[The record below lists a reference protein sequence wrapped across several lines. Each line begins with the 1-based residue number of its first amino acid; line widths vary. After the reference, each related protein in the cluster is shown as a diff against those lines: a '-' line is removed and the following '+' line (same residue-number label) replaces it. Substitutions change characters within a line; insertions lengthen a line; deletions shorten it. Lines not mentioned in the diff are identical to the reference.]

1 MALSTYDE
9 IKTSIANWA
18 DRADL
23 AQFIPDFVALCE
35 ARFNRE
41 LRLRSMEQKEYANT
55 VGGQANYALPTNY
68 LQMRE
73 FRLNTNPTVSMQY
86 VSPEIYEAWN
96 VGSGQPKYYT
106 IIANEIRLGP
116 VPSGVYEM
124 EMLFWRKFP
133 NLTSSITTNWML
145 QNAPDVYLY
154 GSLLELE
161 PFIQND
167 TRIGIW
173 AAGYSK
179 AISDIQLQDDK
190 DRHSGSALMVQD

>member
-1 MALSTYDE
+1 MAFTSYDE
-9 IKTSIANWA
+9 LKKSIANWS
-18 DRADL
+18 DRDDMGS
-23 AQFIPDFVALCE
+23 FIPDFIALTE

-41 LRLRSMEQKEYANT
+41 LRLRSMEQKDYAFT
-55 VGGQANYALPTNY
+55 VGGQANYVLPSNY

-73 FRLNTNPTVSMQY
+73 FRLNTEPTKSLQY

-96 VGSGQPKYYT
+96 LGQGEPSFYT

-116 VPSGVYEM
+116 MPSGRYEM

-133 NLTSSITTNWML
+133 NLSGTMASNWML

-154 GSLLELE
+154 GSLMEME

-167 TRIGIW
+167 ARIGVW

-190 DRHSGSALMVQD
+190 DRHSGSALTVKN

>member
-1 MALSTYDE
+1 MAFTSYDE
-9 IKTSIANWA
+9 LKKSIANWS
-18 DRADL
+18 DRDDMSS
-23 AQFIPDFVALCE
+23 FIPDFIALTE

-41 LRLRSMEQKEYANT
+41 LRLRSMEQKDYAFT
-55 VGGQANYALPTNY
+55 VGGQANYALPSNY

-73 FRLNTNPTVSMQY
+73 FRLNTEPTKSLQY

-96 VGSGQPKYYT
+96 LGQGEPSFYT

-116 VPSGVYEM
+116 RPSGQYEM

-133 NLTSSITTNWML
+133 NLSGTMASNWML

-154 GSLLELE
+154 GSLMEME

-167 TRIGIW
+167 ARIGVW

-190 DRHSGSALMVQD
+190 DRHSGSALTVKN

>member
-9 IKTSIANWA
+9 LKTSIANWA
-18 DRADL
+18 DRDDL
-23 AQFIPDFVALCE
+23 GGFIPDFIALTE

-55 VGGQANYALPTNY
+55 VGGQSNYALPVNY

-73 FRLNTNPTVSMQY
+73 FRLNMNPTVSLTY
-86 VSPEIYEAWN
+86 VSPEIFEAWN
-96 VGSGQPKYYT
+96 LGGGVPKYYT
-106 IIANEIRLGP
+106 IIANEIRIGP
-116 VPSGVYEM
+116 TPAGAYEM

-133 NLTSSITTNWML
+133 NLTSTETTNWML

-167 TRIGIW
+167 QRVALW
-173 AAGYSK
+173 AAGYQK
-179 AISDIQLQDDK
+179 AIETIQLQDDK
-190 DRHSGSALMVQD
+190 DRHSGSALTVNS

>member
-1 MALSTYDE
+1 MALNTFDNL
-9 IKTSIANWA
+9 KTSIANWA

-23 AQFIPDFVALCE
+23 ALVIPDFIHLCE
-35 ARFNRE
+35 ARFNRS
-41 LRLRSMEQKEYANT
+41 LRLRSMEQKQIAST
-55 VGGQANYALPTNY
+55 VGGQANYALPVNY

-73 FRLNTNPTVSMQY
+73 FRLNINPTISLTY

-96 VGSGQPKYYT
+96 LGQGMPKFYT
-106 IIANEIRLGP
+106 IIANEIRIGP

-133 NLTSSITTNWML
+133 NLGPTVPTNWML
-145 QNAPDVYLY
+145 DNAPDVYLY

-167 TRIGIW
+167 ARIATWGS
-173 AAGYSK
+173 GYSK
-179 AISDIQLQDDK
+179 AIEDIQFQDDK
-190 DRHSGSALMVQD
+190 DRHSGSALTVQS

>member
-1 MALSTYDE
+1 MAFNTYDDL
-9 IKTSIANWA
+9 KDSVKNWA
-18 DRADL
+18 DRDDL
-23 AQFIPDFVALCE
+23 NSFIPDFIALCE

-73 FRLNTNPTVSMQY
+73 CRLNTNPTESLRY

-96 VGSGQPKYYT
+96 LGSGEPKFYT
-106 IIANEIRLGP
+106 IIANEIRIGP
-116 VPSGVYEM
+116 IPSGVYEM

-133 NLTSSITTNWML
+133 NLSSTTATNWML
-145 QNAPDVYLY
+145 TNSPDVYLY
-154 GSLLELE
+154 GTLMELE

-167 TRIGIW
+167 PRTALW
-173 AAGYSK
+173 AAGYQR
-179 AISDIQLQDDK
+179 AIETLQLQDDK
-190 DRHSGSALMVQD
+190 DRHSGSALTVQN

>member
-1 MALSTYDE
+1 MAFGNYDE
-9 IKTSIANWA
+9 LKTSVANWS
-18 DRADL
+18 DRDDMA
-23 AQFIPDFVALCE
+23 AFIPDFIALCE

-41 LRLRSMEQKEYANT
+41 LRLRSMEQKDYANT

-73 FRLNTNPTVSMQY
+73 FRLNQNPTISLTY

-96 VGSGQPKYYT
+96 LGSGMPKFYT
-106 IIANEIRLGP
+106 IIANEIRIGP
-116 VPSGVYEM
+116 TPAGVYEM

-133 NLTSSITTNWML
+133 ALSGTVPTNWML

-167 TRIGIW
+167 QRIGVW
-173 AAGYSK
+173 SSGYQK

-190 DRHSGSALMVQD
+190 DRHSGSALTVQN

>member
-1 MALSTYDE
+1 MSFGNYDE
-9 IKTSIANWA
+9 LKTSVANWA
-18 DRADL
+18 DRDDMAP
-23 AQFIPDFVALCE
+23 FIPDFISLAE

-41 LRLRSMEQKEYANT
+41 LRIRSMEQKEFAQT
-55 VGGQANYALPTNY
+55 IAGQANYSLPVNF

-73 FRLNTNPTVSMQY
+73 FRLNQNPTVSLQY
-86 VSPEIYEAWN
+86 VAPEIYEAWN
-96 VGSGQPKYYT
+96 LGSGQPKWYT

-133 NLTSSITTNWML
+133 NLSGTIHTNWML

-167 TRIGIW
+167 ARIAVW
-173 AAGYSK
+173 SAGYQK
-179 AISDIQLQDDK
+179 AILDIQSQDDR
-190 DRHSGSALMVQD
+190 DRHSGSALTINS

>member
-9 IKTSIANWA
+9 MKTAIANWA

-35 ARFNRE
+35 ARYNRE
-41 LRLRSMEQKEYANT
+41 LRLRSMEQKQYATT

-73 FRLNTNPTVSMQY
+73 FRLNTNPTVSLQY

-96 VGSGQPKYYT
+96 LGQGEPKFYT

-116 VPSGVYEM
+116 VPAGAYEM
-124 EMLFWRKFP
+124 EMLFWQKFP
-133 NLTSSITTNWML
+133 SLSATNPTNWML
-145 QNAPDVYLY
+145 TNSPDIYLY
-154 GSLLELE
+154 GSLMEME

-167 TRIGIW
+167 GRTALW
-173 AAGYSK
+173 AAGYDR
-179 AISDIQLQDDK
+179 AVQTLQLQDDK
-190 DRHSGSALMVQD
+190 DRHSGSALTVQN

>member
-9 IKTSIANWA
+9 LKTSIANWA
-18 DRADL
+18 DRDDL
-23 AQFIPDFVALCE
+23 SNFIPDFIALTE

-41 LRLRSMEQKEYANT
+41 LRLRSMEQKEYATT

-73 FRLNTNPTVSMQY
+73 FRLNTDPTVSLQY

-96 VGSGQPKYYT
+96 LGSGQPKWYT

-116 VPSGVYEM
+116 VPAGAYEM

-133 NLTSSITTNWML
+133 SLSPTQTTNWML

-167 TRIGIW
+167 ARINVW
-173 AAGYSK
+173 AAGYQK
-179 AISDIQLQDDK
+179 AVSDIQLQDDK
-190 DRHSGSALMVQD
+190 DRHSGSALTVQN

>member
-9 IKTSIANWA
+9 LKTSIANWA
-18 DRADL
+18 DRDDL
-23 AQFIPDFVALCE
+23 GNFIPDFIALCE

-41 LRLRSMEQKEYANT
+41 LRLRSMEQKEYTNT
-55 VGGQANYALPTNY
+55 VSGQANYALPVNY

-73 FRLNTNPTVSMQY
+73 FRLNTEPTVSLQY
-86 VSPEIYEAWN
+86 VSPEIYESWN
-96 VGSGQPKYYT
+96 VGSGRPKWYT

-116 VPSGVYEM
+116 VPEGVYEM

-133 NLTSSITTNWML
+133 NLSSSVTTNWML

-167 TRIGIW
+167 GRIAVW
-173 AAGYSK
+173 AQGYQK
-179 AISDIQLQDDK
+179 AITDIQFQDDK